1 MDELLQLIDYVPRLL
16 LEILAPHLA
25 EAVDR
30 MPTQSIVAAKELNFA
45 NLVAF
50 SLLFMLIPIL
60 GIANHYLKKHK
71 TN

>member
-1 MDELLQLIDYVPRLL
+1 MDELLQVIDYVPRLL
-16 LEILAPHLA
+16 LEILAPYLA

-30 MPTQSIVAAKELNFA
+30 MPTQSIVAVKELNFA

-50 SLLFMLIPIL
+50 SLLFMFIPIL